1 MVAAVL
7 KFLELKLQEQWDLYI
22 GKDNVSKGQWVGAS
36 LVVQWEQI
44 PLQEFALQCR
54 GDMGSIPG
62 HGAKLRELRSYMP

>member
-36 LVVQWEQI
+36 LVVHYKNL
-44 PLQEFALQCR
+44 PCNA
-54 GDMGSIPG
+54 GGNMGSIPG